1 MIKHFFSFLFLA
13 SVIVVS
19 CALGALFYVTT
30 QPAIDF
36 SVLEHYNPGKPTI
49 LLDDTGAEWTRFQ
62 LDRREVVS
70 IKKIPD
76 HVIKAFLAAEDWE
89 FFKHAG
95 ISWRGI
101 ARSIIVNLYHR
112 RRAQGASTI
121 TQQLVKLLFFNSE
134 KSFKRKIQEQF
145 IALSVEQQFT
155 KEQILETYLNHVYFG
170 AGIYGVEAASQR
182 FWSKNV
188 RDLSIDQA
196 ALLAGIVQAP
206 NRYCPLYNPEQAVQR
221 RTTILN
227 SMAKLKFITE
237 QQYQE
242 ARQSSLNITAACDP
256 HSQGPHFKESIR
268 LMLEELIGK
277 QKLYSGGLKIQTTV
291 NVPMQ
296 IAAEAAFTTTV
307 KRLRT
312 EITPDIDGA
321 LLSIDSQTGAVK
333 ALVGGYDFQQ
343 SQFNRALKAKRQ
355 IGSTFKPVIYA
366 AALQSGKKFTD
377 LEVDEPVIIT
387 DNGKAWEPQNFN
399 HEFEGPVTL
408 ARALSRSNNIV
419 SIKTLLHAGAE
430 SVVSLAKK
438 CGFKGPLYPYPSLA
452 LGCVDSTLP
461 EVVSMMNVIAQNGL
475 YVEPYCISW
484 IKDEWGTKIWKHNPV
499 RKRVIRPTVTGQVA
513 KVLTISMERSR
524 TRNPQDWLQCDS
536 LGKTGTTN
544 DARTCWFTGATP
556 SLTTAVYI
564 GCDDNKSLGKAVYAV
579 QTAFPIWKEFNKKAG
594 SLRTHFSY
602 DPSLKEVI
610 VHDQTG
616 EPVSADDPHAI
627 ALLVDPATA

>member
-1 MIKHFFSFLFLA
+1 MIL
-13 SVIVVS
+13 IS
-19 CALGALFYVTT
+19 CTLGGLFYITT

-49 LLDDTGAEWTRFQ
+49 LLDDSGAEWTRFQ
-62 LDRREVVS
+62 LDRREIIS
-70 IKKIPD
+70 IKKIPN

-101 ARSIIVNLYHR
+101 ARSIIVNIYHR
-112 RRAQGASTI
+112 RKAQGASTI

-145 IALSVEQQFT
+145 IALCVEQQFT

-182 FWSKNV
+182 FWSKSAQ
-188 RDLSIDQA
+188 DLSIEEA
-196 ALLAGIVQAP
+196 ALLAGTVQAP
-206 NRYCPLYNPEQAVQR
+206 NRYCPLFNPDQALQR
-221 RTTILN
+221 RNIILK
-227 SMAKLKFITE
+227 SMAKLHFITE
-237 QQYQE
+237 EQYQK
-242 ARQSSLNITAACDP
+242 AYLSTLKITKASDP
-256 HSQGPHFKESIR
+256 HSQGPHLKESIR

-291 NVPMQ
+291 NMHMQ
-296 IAAEAAFTTTV
+296 TAAESAFNSTV
-307 KRLRT
+307 KKLRSD
-312 EITPDIDGA
+312 IAPDIDGA
-321 LLSIDSQTGAVK
+321 LLSIDSQTGAIK

-377 LEVDEPVIIT
+377 VAIDEPLSIT
-387 DNGKAWEPQNFN
+387 DNGNVWEPQNFN
-399 HEFEGPVTL
+399 HEFEGPLTL
-408 ARALSRSNNIV
+408 ARALSRSNNIIA
-419 SIKTLLHAGAE
+419 IKTLLDAGAE
-430 SVVSLAKK
+430 NVVNLAKK

-461 EVVSMMNVIAQNGL
+461 EVVCMMNVIAQNGL

-484 IKDEWGTKIWKHNPV
+484 IKDEWGTKIWKHTQT
-499 RKRVIRPTVTGQVA
+499 RKRVMRPTITGQVA
-513 KVLTISMERSR
+513 KVLAISMERSR
-524 TRNPQDWLQCDS
+524 ARNPQDWLNCES

-556 SLTTAVYI
+556 SLTTSVYI

-579 QTAFPIWKEFNKKAG
+579 QTAFPIWKEFNKQAG
-594 SLRTHFSY
+594 SLRTNFTY
-602 DPSLKEVI
+602 DPSLKEI
-610 VHDQTG
+610 TVHDQTG
-616 EPVSADDPHAI
+616 DPVSARDPHAV
-627 ALLVDPATA
+627 ALLIDPATV